1 MSEQPSDAMKLTWKQ
16 GRPAPDDMEA
26 IDGAAVVR
34 ESSAYF
40 SLNQDVYSYTLP
52 KNKWTKLPGC
62 KHKYF
67 ALAVVHHTL
76 TAIGGKNVV
85 NGMETNTL
93 LSYSGRLWK
102 MIFPS
107 MHARRR
113 NPATC
118 STPTH
123 LVVAGGRQTPR
134 ISLRTVEILN
144 INTLQWSTA
153 TSFPGETRY
162 PQMARCND
170 RFYFA
175 DDKSNIFF
183 CSVEDLIIDKSTNSS
198 DGASVWTRLASIPR
212 EDSSLASLN
221 GHVVAIGG
229 LDGDHNQTGTI
240 HYYDVATNSW
250 TVISEMPTRRSL
262 VLTAVLPNKLVVVG
276 GFLPQG
282 SWCSIT
288 EIGSY

>member
-1 MSEQPSDAMKLTWKQ
+1 MSEHPSGAMKLTWQQ

-34 ESSAYF
+34 GSSAYF
-40 SLNQDVYSYTLP
+40 SLNQDVYSYTSP

-107 MHARRR
+107 MQARRR

-134 ISLRTVEILN
+134 ISLMTVEILN
-144 INTLQWSTA
+144 IDTLQWSTA
-153 TSFPGETRY
+153 TSLPGETRY

-170 RFYFA
+170 CFYFA

-183 CSVEDLIIDKSTNSS
+183 CSVKDLIKSTNSS

-221 GHVVAIGG
+221 GRMLAIGG
-229 LDGDHNQTGTI
+229 LDGDYNQTGTI
-240 HYYDVATNSW
+240 HCYDVATNSW
-250 TVISEMPTRRSL
+250 TVIGEMPTRRSL
-262 VLTAVLPNKLVVVG
+262 VLTAVLPSSELVVVG